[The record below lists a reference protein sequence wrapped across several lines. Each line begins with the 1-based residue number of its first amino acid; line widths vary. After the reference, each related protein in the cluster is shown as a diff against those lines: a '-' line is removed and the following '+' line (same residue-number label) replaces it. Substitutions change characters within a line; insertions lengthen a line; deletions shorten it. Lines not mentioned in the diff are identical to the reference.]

1 MKDMNSTTK
10 LSLIDKKY
18 TVEMDSH
25 EYIKYMAYKLGIPV
39 DKSKKDVTLKEYYTD
54 MVDIFGARLSN
65 TKNLMSVADIQE
77 YAMTLNNIA
86 LMFVEEPLQTEIA
99 AENPKIMGKI
109 ETPVQIHPLDKCT
122 YIPSLNIYVY
132 EYAKDYSVSPYTI
145 WCKDQ
150 YGDTKN
156 ISEEEYRIINDTVIA
171 SEIH

>member
-1 MKDMNSTTK
+1 MKNMELK
-10 LSLIDKKY
+10 LIEKTY
-18 TVEMDSH
+18 TVEINAH
-25 EYIKYMAYKLGIPV
+25 EYIKHLAYKLGIPTPRNGR
-39 DKSKKDVTLKEYYTD
+39 DIPLREYYGYLIETFRVKVLND
-54 MVDIFGARLSN
+54 QEVL
-65 TKNLMSVADIQE
+65 SVADIQE

-145 WCKDQ
+145 WCKYQDQ

-171 SEIH
+171 SQIH